1 MGHLPIYGAML
12 AILVYG
18 SDPQLRPAVSALL
31 PPGLARGRLRRKTS
45 AAAAGATV

>member
-18 SDPQLRPAVSALL
+18 SDPQLRPAASALL
-31 PPGLARGRLRRKTS
+31 PPGLTLRRRPVP
-45 AAAAGATV
+45 APA